1 MLFMAKSAR
10 RIKVFDAIG
19 GSRLPTSG
27 LIPGCPMATFVEGLL
42 LLRWRLMVCA
52 PIPRAPPM
60 PVVLGGMNRVPGVP
74 EPMGRRKPR
83 ILRCWVDDST
93 AGDLGTEESITTVV
107 RGLRA
112 IELLTASDL
121 LLVNRTKS
129 AIAATPSDFRAA
141 LTTLIQGRASWER
154 GCVSPER

>member
-1 MLFMAKSAR
+1 MDR
-10 RIKVFDAIG
+10 R
-19 GSRLPTSG
+19 
-27 LIPGCPMATFVEGLL
+27 E
-42 LLRWRLMVCA
+42 
-52 PIPRAPPM
+52 
-60 PVVLGGMNRVPGVP
+60 
-74 EPMGRRKPR
+74 PR
-83 ILRCWVDDST
+83 ILRCLVDDST

-129 AIAATPSDFRAA
+129 AIAAMPSDFRAA

-154 GCVSPER
+154 GGVLV